1 MERLQ
6 RIRIVEEGPEPTNR
20 SDWRVARKERQEE
33 EEVVEEEEEAEEEIC
48 RSEQLSVRAV

>member
-33 EEVVEEEEEAEEEIC
+33 VEVVEEEEEAEEEIC